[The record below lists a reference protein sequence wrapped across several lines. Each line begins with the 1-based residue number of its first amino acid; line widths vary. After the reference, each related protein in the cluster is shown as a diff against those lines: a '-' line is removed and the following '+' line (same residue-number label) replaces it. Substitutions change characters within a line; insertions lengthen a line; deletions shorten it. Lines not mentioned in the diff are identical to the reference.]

1 MEVKIVSEKEN
12 PLLKRREL
20 YFQVEHSQTGST
32 PPRLDVRKAV
42 ATVLKKD
49 VDLVFVKKLET
60 KTGTHTA
67 YGAANVYDS
76 VEQARLIEPEYIVE
90 RNVPPEEP
98 PKEAPKEEEEKIEK
112 PEKTEEKPKETPKG
126 EEEQGVANV

>member
-20 YFQVEHSQTGST
+20 YFQVEHSQTGNT
-32 PPRLDVRKAV
+32 PPRLEVRKAV

-49 VDLVFVKKLET
+49 VDLVFIKKVET

-67 YGAANVYDS
+67 FGVANVYDS
-76 VEQARLIEPEYIVE
+76 VEQAKLIEPEYIVA
-90 RNVPPEEP
+90 RNVPPE
-98 PKEAPKEEEEKIEK
+98 KPKEEEG
-112 PEKTEEKPKETPKG
+112 KG
-126 EEEQGVANV
+126 